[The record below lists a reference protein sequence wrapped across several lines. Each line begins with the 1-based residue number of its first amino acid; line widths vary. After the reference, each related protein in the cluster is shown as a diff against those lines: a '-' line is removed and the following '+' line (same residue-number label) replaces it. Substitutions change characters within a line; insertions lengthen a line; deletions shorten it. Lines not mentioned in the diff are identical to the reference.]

1 MEGHWHAWTELK
13 HFFYL
18 LVAILFWSP
27 KKMAGIVGLPR
38 MFWYCHWQNEEHNNK
53 VALWWNEKHDNKAN
67 EDCTTTKL
75 WYNEMTYGKTKTGR
89 QNKLMVC
96 IVFTALVQ
104 SPSCVIILLLAEF
117 ALDSTRW
124 ILTPSLYPTVNT
136 LYWYSW
142 YVIYAW
148 LIWHIYWPAR
158 MIRCRNWG

>member
-1 MEGHWHAWTELK
+1 MKYDFEMEGHWHAWTELK

-75 WYNEMTYGKTKTGR
+75 WYNEMTYGKTKTGQ
-89 QNKLMVC
+89 QNKLMTDEM
-96 IVFTALVQ
+96 IKISVQ
-104 SPSCVIILLLAEF
+104 TGLHSFYSSCSITKLCNN
-117 ALDSTRW
+117 
-124 ILTPSLYPTVNT
+124 ILT
-136 LYWYSW
+136 SW
-142 YVIYAW
+142 VCSGQY
-148 LIWHIYWPAR
+148 
-158 MIRCRNWG
+158 